1 MSGIILEVTIILVLI
16 GMNGLLAMAEISVVA
31 ARKARLQQLVEQGSD
46 KAAGA
51 LKLANTPGD
60 FLASVQVGI
69 TLVGILAGAFGGATI
84 AEQLASWLGDLPI
97 VGPYSELIALVLV
110 VAVITYLTLIFG
122 ELVPKRL
129 GLNNPERVAMRVSKP
144 MHSITR
150 LTMPVVRL
158 LSASSEAVI
167 RLLRVKPS
175 QEPPVTEEEIKVLIE
190 QGTQAGIFESAEQDM
205 VTAVFRLADRRVDSM
220 MTPRT
225 EIVWIDLEDPW
236 EVNQGKLGRRI
247 HSRFPVA
254 HNSLD
259 SVIGVVQAKD
269 LLAGKVDIQKTDIED
284 AICEPLYVPESM
296 PALKVLE
303 LFKQTSVPTALII
316 DEFGG
321 LQGMVTVFDLLES
334 LVGEIPDFIGDQTPE
349 VVQRG
354 DGSWL
359 LDGMLPIDEFEDLF
373 RIYDFP
379 EEERGHYQ
387 TLGGLVM
394 TKLGRIPKAA
404 DSFVWNNLCFEVVD
418 MDGHRVDKVLV
429 NPADVGPCGA
439 DVEII
444 KP

>member
-1 MSGIILEVTIILVLI
+1 MSGIAIEVTIILVLI
-16 GMNGLLAMAEISVVA
+16 GLNGLLAMAEISVVS
-31 ARKARLQQLVEQGSD
+31 ARKARLQQLVEQGD
-46 KAAGA
+46 EQAAGA
-51 LKLANTPGD
+51 LQMANDPGD
-60 FLASVQVGI
+60 FLSTVQIGI

-84 AEQLASWLGDLPI
+84 ARQLASWLQDLPI
-97 VGPYSELIALVLV
+97 LGTYSELIALVLV

-144 MHSITR
+144 MRSLTR

-158 LSASSEAVI
+158 LSASSAAVM

-175 QEPPVTEEEIKVLIE
+175 QEPLVTEGEIKVLID

-205 VTAVFRLADRRVDSM
+205 VAAVFRFADRRVDSL

-225 EIVWIDLEDPW
+225 EIVWLDLEDPW
-236 EVNQGKLGRRI
+236 DLNQEKLGSRV
-247 HSRFPVA
+247 HSRYPVA
-254 HNSLD
+254 HHSLD
-259 SVIGVVQAKD
+259 SVIGVVQVKD
-269 LLAGKVDIQKTDIED
+269 LLAGTVDIQHADVKN

-303 LFKQTSVPTALII
+303 RFKQTSAHTALII
-316 DEFGG
+316 DEYGG

-334 LVGEIPDFIGDQTPE
+334 IVGEIPDLIGDQTPE
-349 VVQRG
+349 VVQRA

-359 LDGMLPIDEFEDLF
+359 LDGMLPMDEFEDLF

-379 EEERGHYQ
+379 DEERGNYQ

-394 TKLGRIPKAA
+394 TKLGRIPKVA
-404 DSFVWNNLCFEVVD
+404 DRFIWNNLCFEVVD
-418 MDGHRVDKVLV
+418 MDGLRVDKVMV
-429 NPADVGPCGA
+429 NLADAGPCS
-439 DVEII
+439 DEEEII
-444 KP
+444 NP